1 MFILVLLHKLAGL
14 LAAHKLFISRQFF
27 TQRAVST
34 SLCASGSFFYV
45 CLYWASSW
53 AHREFTLPQSVSSLC
68 SQTQETHLAL
78 QLQFFTSAA
87 NTAVVTSA
95 VYSAKPFTLFLQ
107 KWLLFYLPVP
117 PVLCR
122 DPETLLWVLCF
133 VSSRSERAEGKTDGK
148 RWKSKKKEGTMPA
161 QPKCSFIFIINPKC
175 TVKAVAITR
184 GQSFLLIWSASQAP
198 EEPGWHTS
206 QTQLC
211 PGGTAWMSSHTECC
225 AATSLK
231 FFMCVC
237 SSLQMKS
244 SP

>member
-1 MFILVLLHKLAGL
+1 MSAFTELPLEHTENSPCLSQSPPFAARPKRHTWLCSSSSSPLLLTQLWLPQLYILQNLLHFSCRNDSFSIF
-14 LAAHKLFISRQFF
+14 LFPLCYAEIQKPY
-27 TQRAVST
+27 
-34 SLCASGSFFYV
+34 SLSI
-45 CLYWASSW
+45 
-53 AHREFTLPQSVSSLC
+53 
-68 SQTQETHLAL
+68 
-78 QLQFFTSAA
+78 
-87 NTAVVTSA
+87 
-95 VYSAKPFTLFLQ
+95 
-107 KWLLFYLPVP
+107 
-117 PVLCR
+117 
-122 DPETLLWVLCF
+122 CF
-133 VSSRSERAEGKTDGK
+133 VSSRSERAEGKADGK

-225 AATSLK
+225 AATLLK